1 MAKRNLLVAGNW
13 KMHKTPDESAE
24 EASKIVSMLEDSDFK
39 DKEVMIAPS
48 FTGLYSTGKAL
59 KNTKITL
66 GAQNMFYEEKG
77 AYTGEISPSMLK
89 GCGCSYVIIGHSER
103 RQIFNETDEL
113 INKKISAAISNSLTP
128 VFCVGETKSE
138 RNENKTIN
146 VLDKQIKNGLKG
158 ISVSGSNELVIAY
171 EPVWAIGTGDT
182 ATPDQVEKVHKNIR
196 GLIEKIY
203 NKNVAENIKILYGG
217 SVKSGNAAELL
228 SLDNVDGALV
238 GGASLDA
245 KDFTEIIKA

>member
-1 MAKRNLLVAGNW
+1 MAKRNLLIAGNW

-24 EASKIVSMLEDSDFK
+24 EALKIASMLGDF
-39 DKEVMIAPS
+39 DLSNKEVMIAPS
-48 FTGLYSTGKAL
+48 FTGLYPTGEAL
-59 KNTKITL
+59 KDTKITL
-66 GAQNMFYEEKG
+66 GAQNMYYEEKG
-77 AYTGEISPSMLK
+77 AYTGEISASMLK
-89 GCGCSYVIIGHSER
+89 GCGCRYVIIGHSER
-103 RQIFNETDEL
+103 RQVFNESDEL
-113 INKKISAAISNSLTP
+113 INKKISAAISNSLIP

-138 RNENKTIN
+138 RNENKTLN

-158 ISVSGSNELVIAY
+158 IFVSGSNELVIAY

-182 ATPDQVEKVHKNIR
+182 ATPDQVEEVHKNIR